1 MKLTAYYQLKNTKNY
16 VNKGAVMSRYIGNTT
31 DDREQML
38 NEIGYK
44 DIDSLF
50 KAVPDSIRLK
60 EELKI
65 PEALSEM
72 ELIKNIKSLSDKNLN
87 TDEYVCFMGAGAYD
101 HYIPSAID
109 QLIMRQEFY
118 TAYTPYQPEI
128 SQGTLQAI
136 FEYQTMISELTGL
149 PVSNASMYDG
159 ATALT
164 EACIMSCE
172 ATRRNEVLIS
182 SAVHPESRQTLNTY
196 AKFRN
201 ITVKEISYK
210 NGQLNLDELNS
221 KINKDT
227 AAVIMQNPN
236 FFGIIEDVEA
246 IAEITH
252 KNKSLLILSADPISL
267 SILKSPGEMG
277 ADIAVGEGQPLGN
290 ALNFGGPYLG
300 FMAVTDKLMR
310 KMPGRIVGQTTDKE
324 GRRGFVLTLQTREQ
338 HIRREKATSNICSN
352 QALNALQATMYLTFM
367 GKEGLEKAARLCL
380 NKSHYAYNEL
390 IKTNKF
396 KPLFTAPFFK
406 EFAVISEKPIS
417 ELNEKL
423 LKSNITGGYNIEND
437 YPELK
442 KAYLIAVTEKRTKE
456 EIDALVRKA
465 GE

>member
-1 MKLTAYYQLKNTKNY
+1 MA
-16 VNKGAVMSRYIGNTT
+16 RYIGNTN
-31 DDREQML
+31 DDRDKML
-38 NEIGYK
+38 KEIGYK
-44 DIDSLF
+44 DIKSLF
-50 KAVPDSIRLK
+50 KAVPDSVLLK
-60 EELKI
+60 RKLNI

-72 ELIKNIKSLSDKNLN
+72 ELIKYIKSLSNENLN
-87 TDEYVCFMGAGAYD
+87 TDDYTCFLGGGAYD

-109 QLIMRQEFY
+109 QLILRQEFY

-149 PVSNASMYDG
+149 PVANASMYDG
-159 ATALT
+159 ASALA
-164 EACIMSCE
+164 EACVMSCE
-172 ATRRNEVLIS
+172 ATRRNEILIANS
-182 SAVHPESRQTLNTY
+182 VHPESRQVLNTY

-201 ITVKEISYK
+201 ITVKEIKYN
-210 NGQLNLDELNS
+210 NGQADLDDLS
-221 KINKDT
+221 AKISNNT
-227 AAVIMQNPN
+227 AAVIVQSPN

-246 IAEITH
+246 IAEIAH
-252 KNKSLLILSADPISL
+252 KNKSLLTVSADPVSL

-277 ADIAVGEGQPLGN
+277 ADIAVGEGQSLGN
-290 ALNFGGPYLG
+290 VLNFGGPYLG
-300 FMAVTDKLMR
+300 FMAVTEKLMR
-310 KMPGRIVGQTTDKE
+310 KMPGRIVGQTSDKE

-367 GKEGLEKAARLCL
+367 GKEGLKEAAKLCF

-396 KPLFTAPFFK
+396 KSLFTAPFFK
-406 EFAVISEKPIS
+406 EFAVISEKPVN

-423 LKSNITGGYNIEND
+423 LEDKIIGGYNLEKD

-442 KAYLIAVTEKRTKE
+442 DGYLIAVTEKRTKE
-456 EIDALVRKA
+456 EIDELVRKA

>member
-1 MKLTAYYQLKNTKNY
+1 MA
-16 VNKGAVMSRYIGNTT
+16 RYIGNTN
-31 DDREQML
+31 DDRDKML
-38 NEIGYK
+38 KEIGYK

-50 KAVPDSIRLK
+50 RAVPDSVLLK
-60 EELKI
+60 EKLNI

-72 ELIKNIKSLSDKNLN
+72 ELIKHIKSLSNKNFN
-87 TDEYVCFMGAGAYD
+87 MDDYVCFLGGGAYD

-109 QLIMRQEFY
+109 QLILRQEFY
-118 TAYTPYQPEI
+118 TSYTPYQPEI

-149 PVSNASMYDG
+149 PVANASMYDG
-159 ATALT
+159 ASALA
-164 EACIMSCE
+164 EAAVMSCE
-172 ATRRNEVLIS
+172 AARRNEILV
-182 SAVHPESRQTLNTY
+182 ANTVHPESRKVLNTY

-201 ITVKEISYK
+201 ITVREIEYS
-210 NGQLNLDELNS
+210 NGQMDLDDLNA
-221 KINKDT
+221 KISSDT
-227 AAVIMQNPN
+227 AAVIVQSPN

-246 IAEITH
+246 ISEITH
-252 KNKSLLILSADPISL
+252 KNKSLLTVSADPISL
-267 SILKSPGEMG
+267 AILKSPGEMG

-300 FMAVTDKLMR
+300 FMAVTEKLMR
-310 KMPGRIVGQTTDKE
+310 KMPGRIVGQTSDKE

-367 GKEGLEKAARLCL
+367 GKEGLKEVAKLCF
-380 NKSHYAYNEL
+380 NKSHYAYKEL
-390 IKTNKF
+390 TKTDKF

-406 EFAVISEKPIS
+406 EFAVTSEKPVN

-423 LKSNITGGYNIEND
+423 LEENIIGGYNLEKD

-442 KAYLIAVTEKRTKE
+442 NGYLLAVTEKRAKE
-456 EIDALVRKA
+456 EIDAFVRKA